1 MDELLKL
8 LKQNALESPRNLAAM
23 LNMSEDD
30 IKSKILSYEK
40 EGIIRG
46 YQAILNEDQLNLNQV
61 QAAIEVRITPERE
74 GGFDRVAGRIAR
86 FAEVQSMFL
95 MSGAYDLLVFVR
107 GDNLNQV
114 ASFVSKTLAT
124 IEGVISTATHFML
137 KTYKSQGVLM
147 HAEQENERLKVTP

>member
-23 LNMSEDD
+23 LNVSEED

-46 YQAILNEDQLNLNQV
+46 YQAIVNEDQLDLSQV

-86 FAEVQSMFL
+86 FPEVQSMFL

-107 GDNLNQV
+107 GDNLNRV
-114 ASFVSKTLAT
+114 ASFVSRTLAT

-147 HAEQENERLKVTP
+147 HTEQEHERLKVTP